1 MLNTMNSK
9 DVGAYIEGAAW
20 GAQPLLVE
28 LRVSVKA
35 TVPTAELVH
44 TLTTKARL
52 NETQKD

>member
-1 MLNTMNSK
+1 MNSK